1 MYKFTTT
8 FKVKETG
15 EYMFYNFQI
24 NVAESTDVEK
34 ISLESHVRE
43 TVSYSVVIENPT
55 KDDVKLT
62 KNMFTFTNEYVD
74 ITPDEVTIKANDSR
88 QFQINYRPLIVSET
102 TTDVSLKTPS
112 LGEFRYQLKLKGLV
126 ATSQPS
132 LAFKCGLG

>member
-1 MYKFTTT
+1 VYKFTTT